1 MAPTTTP
8 TADAPVIRPRTRTRR
23 REPAPLEQIPAWHEL
38 VPVMDPA
45 LTTPP
50 VGPGMEELLRF
61 IDDPSPANMAAVRA
75 KLTKRVV
82 YTSRKRAKKKPRP
95 AAARR
100 RSLG

>member
-1 MAPTTTP
+1 ML
-8 TADAPVIRPRTRTRR
+8 DAVDSGLVVAVIPRTARVLPREDRT
-23 REPAPLEQIPAWHEL
+23 
-38 VPVMDPA
+38 
-45 LTTPP
+45 
-50 VGPGMEELLRF
+50 GMEELLRF